1 MKSKTSS
8 YIKQTL
14 GSIRNPVPS
23 LSTMIATHPI
33 LSKDTHIQ
41 NYFPDKM
48 YYFPKLFPK
57 TKLFPKIISQTK
69 IISQIIFQA
78 ILDGFLGSQ
87 KHEQLEL
94 FSKSQIDFFFD
105 FEHKIRTIFVEFCHF
120 SDKILLFPEFGTE
133 SVPFFNFS
141 PLITF

>member
-14 GSIRNPVPS
+14 GQIRNPVPS
-23 LSTMIATHPI
+23 LLSMIAKHPI
-33 LSKDTHIQ
+33 LVKDTHIQ

-48 YYFPKLFPK
+48 YYFPNYFPDKMYYFPDKNYFPNYFPSHFSRFFGVQKSEQLLF
-57 TKLFPKIISQTK
+57 
-69 IISQIIFQA
+69 
-78 ILDGFLGSQ
+78 SQ
-87 KHEQLEL
+87 KLLLIFKINLNTQSVPPFVL
-94 FSKSQIDFFFD
+94 FSRLLDKS
-105 FEHKIRTIFVEFCHF
+105 RLF
-120 SDKILLFPEFGTE
+120 SEFGTE